1 MGLAAQRAVASGA
14 TRLVSSSGGNA
25 GYAVAPIFLAG
36 QKLGVP
42 VTVVVPETTDH
53 GMRQKIRHTGAEVE
67 VHGRVWD
74 DAHTR

>member
-25 GYAVAPIFLAG
+25 GYAVAWAG

-74 DAHTR
+74 DAHTK